1 MKKAVKIMAW
11 VLGGLLALVVL
22 VVLSVPLWI
31 GPTVKGVAEGVAPKF
46 TGTPFKME
54 KFSLNPYTG
63 KLFISG
69 FNLGNPE
76 GFDEKSAVSFS
87 SLSVDVEVASLFTKK
102 IHVRDI
108 TLESPFVSYV
118 FDKNGT
124 NNFES
129 ILANVKSKL
138 GPEEEE
144 KEEETKSEKKVQIDR
159 LCINGTKVKY
169 RMLTLPI
176 PLPTLTNIG
185 KDKEE
190 GSSFE
195 EVGETIWE
203 KAKGSIT
210 GIGGA
215 LGGAAGSLGEGASN
229 LIKGAGSLLND
240 GTAGAAG
247 KATHAAKAAA
257 GKAGDA
263 AKAAAG
269 KAGDAAKAAT
279 EKTTEAVKDA
289 GKAVGDAAGKAAEG
303 AKDALKKINPFGK

>member
-11 VLGGLLALVVL
+11 ILGGVLALVVL
-22 VVLSVPLWI
+22 AVLALPLWI

-124 NNFES
+124 NNFDR
-129 ILANVKSKL
+129 IRGHVQSKL
-138 GPEEEE
+138 GPAKEE
-144 KEEETKSEKKVQIDR
+144 KEAKNKEKIEAKSEKKVQIDR

-185 KDKEE
+185 KDKAE
-190 GSSFE
+190 GASFD
-195 EVGETIWE
+195 EVGQTIWE

-210 GIGGA
+210 GFGGA
-215 LGGAAGSLGEGASN
+215 LGGAAGSLGEGASS
-229 LIKGAGSLLND
+229 LLKGAGNILND

-247 KATHAAKAAA
+247 KA
-257 GKAGDA
+257 GDA
-263 AKAAAG
+263 AKAATE
-269 KAGDAAKAAT
+269 KATETAKAAT

-289 GKAVGDAAGKAAEG
+289 GKAVGDAVGKAAEG
-303 AKDALKKINPFGK
+303 AKDALKNINPFGK

>member
-1 MKKAVKIMAW
+1 MKKALKITAW

-22 VVLSVPLWI
+22 AVLSVPLWI
-31 GPTVKGVAEGVAPKF
+31 GPTVKGVAESVAPKF

-124 NNFES
+124 NNFDS

-138 GPEEEE
+138 GPEEEK
-144 KEEETKSEKKVQIDR
+144 KEEEESKSEKKVQIDR

-190 GSSFE
+190 GASFE

-215 LGGAAGSLGEGASN
+215 LSGAAGSLGEGASN
-229 LIKGAGSLLND
+229 LIKGAGNLLND

-247 KATHAAKAAA
+247 KAT
-257 GKAGDA
+257 DA
-263 AKAAAG
+263 AKAATE
-269 KAGDAAKAAT
+269 KATETAKAAT

-289 GKAVGDAAGKAAEG
+289 GKAFGDAAGKAAEG